1 MKYIY
6 NFLIVA
12 FQSISP
18 GLVRTEIAIAAG
30 APPEVA
36 KQIYE
41 ESPCLEAK
49 DIADALVYALG
60 TPGHVQ
66 VLE

>member
-1 MKYIY
+1 
-6 NFLIVA
+6 
-12 FQSISP
+12 
-18 GLVRTEIAIAAG
+18 VRTEIAIAAG

-36 KQIYE
+36 KKIYE

-66 VLE
+66 VHN